1 MVDTPHKDTF
11 KHGNR
16 EWNYAPTQLIFRN
29 KKNAPKSFESMAAKV
44 AGLLE
49 KEKEKRIRLKELGIE
64 YDFPGYQALVDARRQ
79 NLPAASQKTE
89 KKDKKNKK

>member
-29 KKNAPKSFESMAAKV
+29 KKNALKTKEEMSAKV
-44 AGLLE
+44 KGLLE

-64 YDFPGYQALVDARRQ
+64 YDFPGYQALVDAKRSD
-79 NLPAASQKTE
+79 LPAATQKT
-89 KKDKKNKK
+89 KKSKK